1 MFNFLQVYVFKRF
14 FVGNVDDDVCLVMV
28 CRMYIIE
35 PAKST
40 YTNLDIAV
48 KTLITTAVY
57 IQNTE

>member
-1 MFNFLQVYVFKRF
+1 MCLNVF